1 MAVAEMERRGGWI
14 QTFTSRQFWP
24 LDARPEE
31 VDIRDIAHGLSML
44 CRYAGAV
51 REFYSVA
58 QHCVLMSEAVA
69 PEHALAALLHDATEA
84 YVVDLPNPVKR
95 FMPEYMNIENA
106 LWLIIAEHFG
116 VPGMLPPEVHDAD
129 ARIVI
134 DERAALMGRVFHS
147 WGAIDGMKPLGVNI
161 TPWTPAH
168 AEFRYLSRF
177 YDLHVREIRSLMS
190 ETPRTIGDREGDNE

>member
-1 MAVAEMERRGGWI
+1 MAVAKTDRRGGWI

-24 LDARPEE
+24 MDARPDE

-69 PEHALAALLHDATEA
+69 PEFALQALLHDATEA
-84 YVVDLPNPVKR
+84 YVVDLPNPIKR
-95 FMPEYMNIENA
+95 FMPEYVAIENA
-106 LWLIIAEHFG
+106 LWLVIAEHFD
-116 VPGMLPPEVHDAD
+116 VPGMLAPEVHDAD

-134 DERAALMGRVFHS
+134 DERAELMGRVFHS
-147 WGAIDGMKPLGVNI
+147 WGAIDGMKPLGVDI
-161 TPWTPAH
+161 ESWAPAR
-168 AEFRYLSRF
+168 AEYRYLLRYANLRF
-177 YDLHVREIRSLMS
+177 L
-190 ETPRTIGDREGDNE
+190 ETARTIGERKGDE